1 MSTELE
7 AGLRRALGKAAERAP
22 RAPSDLSGRMVTRSR
37 KRRARGQAL
46 IAAVAVV
53 VIAGGVGAV
62 VRGAGNDSGPASERS
77 EIEIPRDAREPET
90 TPGGPFQTDQPGE
103 PETTPGR
110 QTDQP
115 GEPEATSGGPP
126 QGDRQPPAKI
136 PPALEKVWPDAVWR
150 IPDKLPNGREY
161 HPRAFID
168 DHTILVETWAG
179 HELANAIYAYDVE
192 TRKARKITDI
202 RTSTGKH
209 ADGFQVVGDRVYFE
223 AFGDSG
229 ASRFWW
235 VPVRGG
241 EPREIRM
248 TETIRGR
255 SDAFAVA
262 GDRLAFSLG
271 ENGGVYTVPIKGGAP
286 TPVPGAERH
295 HILRW
300 PWVGTPGEYT
310 PDNEPSFQR
319 LLNAETGETSTAV
332 VHPGEQYVRCGV
344 THCAGVRQD
353 GSGFHRLRDG
363 SDERDLPPGAH
374 AELAADRFTTGPL
387 ARFTD
392 GQVLYDVRTGRS
404 AHLEH
409 APSEE
414 GGVSV
419 VRLRS
424 AQGPL
429 VAHRL
434 PGEYQIVNLDGID

>member
-7 AGLRRALGKAAERAP
+7 DGLRRALGKAAERAP

-62 VRGAGNDSGPASERS
+62 VRGAGNDSGPASGRS

-90 TPGGPFQTDQPGE
+90 TPGGPF
-103 PETTPGR
+103 

-136 PPALEKVWPDAVWR
+136 PPALEKVWPEAVWR
-150 IPDKLPNGREY
+150 IPDKLPNGREF
-161 HPRAFID
+161 HPQAFID
-168 DHTILVETWAG
+168 DRTLLVETWAG
-179 HELANAIYAYDVE
+179 HEQANAIYAYDVE
-192 TRKARKITDI
+192 TRKTRKITTI
-202 RTSTGKH
+202 RTSMGKY

-223 AFGDSG
+223 AFGDNG

-235 VPVRGG
+235 VPLRGG

-255 SDAFAVA
+255 SDVFAVD
-262 GDRLAFSLG
+262 GDRLAFSLV
-271 ENGGVYTVPIKGGAP
+271 EDGGVYTVPVKGGAP

-319 LLNAETGETSTAV
+319 LLNAETGEASTAV
-332 VHPGEQYVRCGV
+332 VHPGEQYVRCGL
-344 THCAGVRQD
+344 THCAGIRQD
-353 GSGFHRLRDG
+353 RSGFHRMRDG
-363 SDERDLPPGAH
+363 SEELDLPPGAH
-374 AELAADRFTTGPL
+374 AELAADRFTTGRL
-387 ARFTD
+387 DRFTD
-392 GQVLYDVRTGRS
+392 GQVMYDVRTGRS

-409 APSEE
+409 SPGKE
-414 GGVSV
+414 GGAAV

-429 VAHRL
+429 VVHRL
-434 PGEYQIVNLDGID
+434 PGEYQIINLDRIG